1 MSVLETYFVTLL
13 VIAIAFKA
21 FPDLQQFFIRISNYL
36 SSSKAVLQSYK
47 NAYKVDSSNFKYQQ
61 FFKVPNPD
69 QRYLID
75 RVEMLCKKKINF

>member
-13 VIAIAFKA
+13 LVAISFKV
-21 FPDLQQFFIRISNYL
+21 FPDLQQFYLRISNYV
-36 SSSKAVLQSYK
+36 SSSKAGIQSYK
-47 NAYKVDSSNFKYQQ
+47 NAYKVESNNFKYQQ

-75 RVEMLCKKKINF
+75 KVEMFCEEKINF